1 MNARN
6 KIFILIGVLLVVALC
21 WYFFTTPRSDDL
33 QLIGTVDANEV
44 VISSRI
50 AGRIQTLAVD

>member
-1 MNARN
+1 M
-6 KIFILIGVLLVVALC
+6 GVLFVIALC
-21 WYFFTTPRSDDL
+21 LYFFSTKRSTDL

-50 AGRIQTLAVD
+50 PGRIASLAVQEGDHVTAG